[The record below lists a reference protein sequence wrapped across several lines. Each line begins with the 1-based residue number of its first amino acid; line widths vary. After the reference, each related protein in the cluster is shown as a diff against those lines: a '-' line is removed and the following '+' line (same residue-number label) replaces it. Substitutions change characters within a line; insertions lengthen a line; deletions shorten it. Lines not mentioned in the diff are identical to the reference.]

1 MPIETRRMETS
12 NITPKYM
19 TLESLRGIAALF
31 VTLFHFNFVAGDS
44 KLPIIAEGDIFVDF
58 FFVLSGFVIAHAYQ
72 NKIQNKLSFHDFF
85 ILRVARIYPL
95 HIFMLFVWLLYILA
109 KYFVHTMY
117 GLGSDPTEH
126 SNLYSFI
133 LNVVLLHSIG
143 LLDSLSWNAP
153 SWSIS
158 VELFAYLIFFA
169 IVALFHKA
177 TGKVLFIALA
187 VISYILLVSFA
198 GETLLR
204 TFDYGLLRCLGS
216 FFVGAALRSWTRD
229 ISYNS
234 LSKGNGFLEILSL
247 MIMLF
252 CVSQIKGSILFEF
265 LSFMSFG
272 LVIFIFSI
280 QERGI
285 VSKWLS
291 SRFLIFLGKI
301 SYSIYMIHAIIAFAT
316 FDAAIYILKMP
327 VIETASGG
335 KLIYTPL
342 APLYMILYVAIV
354 ILISNYTYNWI
365 EKPLRDRAKAWLIA
379 KKQSAI

>member
-1 MPIETRRMETS
+1 MGAS
-12 NITPKYM
+12 NTTPKYM
-19 TLESLRGIAALF
+19 TLESLRGVAALF
-31 VTLFHFNFVAGDS
+31 VTLFHFNFVAGNS

-72 NKIQNKLSFHDFF
+72 NKIQNNLSFHDFF
-85 ILRVARIYPL
+85 ILRVVRIYPL
-95 HIFMLFVWLLYILA
+95 HLFMLFIWLLYILA
-109 KYFVHTMY
+109 KYFVHIAY

-133 LNVVLLHSIG
+133 LNLFLLHSIG

-158 VELFAYLIFFA
+158 VELFAYLIFFG
-169 IVALFHKA
+169 IVALFRKA
-177 TGKVLFIALA
+177 TGKILFITLA
-187 VISYILLVSFA
+187 AISYILLISFA

-216 FFVGAALRSWTRD
+216 FFVGAALRSWTRN

-234 LSKGNGFLEILSL
+234 LTKNNGVLEVTSL
-247 MIMLF
+247 MIMFF
-252 CVSQIKGSILFEF
+252 CVSQIRGSILFEF

-280 QERGI
+280 QERGV
-285 VSKWLS
+285 VSKLLR
-291 SRFLIFLGKI
+291 SRFLIFLGEI
-301 SYSIYMIHAIIAFAT
+301 SYSIYMVHAIIAFSA

-335 KLIYTPL
+335 KLVYTTF

-354 ILISNYTYNWI
+354 ILISKYTYSWI
-365 EKPLRDRAKAWLIA
+365 EKPLRDKAKTWLIA

>member
-1 MPIETRRMETS
+1 MRTLDT
-12 NITPKYM
+12 TAKYM
-19 TLESLRGIAALF
+19 TLESLRGVAALF
-31 VTLFHFNFVAGDS
+31 VTLFHFNFVAGES

-58 FFVLSGFVIAHAYQ
+58 FFILSGFVITHAYQ

-95 HIFMLFVWLLYILA
+95 HLFMLLIWLLYILS
-109 KYFVHTMY
+109 KYFAHTIY

-126 SNLYSFI
+126 SNLYTFT
-133 LNVVLLHSIG
+133 LNIFLIHSIG

-158 VELFAYLIFFA
+158 VELFAYLIFF
-169 IVALFHKA
+169 VVVSLFRKA
-177 TGKVLFIALA
+177 TGKILFTAIAI
-187 VISYILLVSFA
+187 ISYILLICFA

-216 FFVGAALRSWTRD
+216 FFVGAALRSWTHN

-234 LSKGNGFLEILSL
+234 LTKGNGVLEIASL
-247 MIMLF
+247 MIMFF
-252 CVSQIKGSILFEF
+252 CVSQIKGSISFEF

-285 VSKWLS
+285 VSRLLS
-291 SRFLIFLGKI
+291 SRFLTFLGEI
-301 SYSIYMIHAIIAFAT
+301 SYSIYMVHAIIAFAALDT
-316 FDAAIYILKMP
+316 AIYILKMP
-327 VIETASGG
+327 VIETVSGSR
-335 KLIYTPL
+335 LVYTPF
-342 APLYMILYVAIV
+342 APLYMIVYVATV
-354 ILISNYTYNWI
+354 ILISTYTYNWI
-365 EKPLRDRAKAWLIA
+365 EKPIRDKAKTWLIA
-379 KKQSAI
+379 KKYLTI